1 MEGVKFAFYHS
12 LKWGLLCDSD
22 YVCVLEDS
30 RGSGDWCEAG
40 GDHGGRH
47 HLGGHG
53 PGGGLPEPARHPAR
67 QPLPRPRLRPVAEQ
81 QAGPVHRQPGE
92 AEAPHALLHP
102 ALGGG
107 VQQHRARAGA
117 ARAQQV
123 EVRTVS
129 GFQLLGGLQ
138 NIVMVYPIGNFKKWH
153 TYCFFQI
160 NQPYE
165 AILSRFPSGCAET
178 AEGRVHITKTGWV
191 ISQLLK
197 VDHALLNLVPPRLRW
212 KVNGSSSQQNNS
224 KRKCEFILQSSR
236 RPTECDVFLP
246 AIESITN

>member
-1 MEGVKFAFYHS
+1 MEGVKFVFYHS

-22 YVCVLEDS
+22 NVRVLEDC

-67 QPLPRPRLRPVAEQ
+67 HPLPRPRLRPVAEQ

-123 EVRTVS
+123 EVRTVG
-129 GFQLLGGLQ
+129 GFQLLGRLQ
-138 NIVMVYPIGNFKKWH
+138 NIVMVHPIYNLKKWH
-153 TYCFFQI
+153 KYFLYFFWI
-160 NQPYE
+160 NQPDE
-165 AILSRFPSGCAET
+165 ALLPRFASSCAEA
-178 AEGRVHITKTGWV
+178 AEGRVHITKAVGV
-191 ISQLLK
+191 ICKLLK
-197 VDHALLNLVPPRLRW
+197 VNHALLHLVPTRLRW
-212 KVNGSSSQQNNS
+212 KLNGSSSQQNDS
-224 KRKCEFILQSSR
+224 KRNFAFILQQ
-236 RPTECDVFLP
+236 
-246 AIESITN
+246 

>member
-1 MEGVKFAFYHS
+1 MEGVKFVFYHS

-22 YVCVLEDS
+22 NVRVLEDC

-123 EVRTVS
+123 EVRTVG
-129 GFQLLGGLQ
+129 GFQLLGRLQ
-138 NIVMVYPIGNFKKWH
+138 NIVMVHPIGNIKKWH
-153 TYCFFQI
+153 TSFLELTNLIKPSFPAFPLVVPRQ
-160 NQPYE
+160 QKAE
-165 AILSRFPSGCAET
+165 STLMKLSEWSASFSKSTTPCST
-178 AEGRVHITKTGWV
+178 LSHPD
-191 ISQLLK
+191 S
-197 VDHALLNLVPPRLRW
+197 D
-212 KVNGSSSQQNNS
+212 GSSMVLLPS
-224 KRKCEFILQSSR
+224 KIILNGIVYSFYSSR
-236 RPTECDVFLP
+236 LQDVMGFCYYLL
-246 AIESITN
+246 